1 MITDRLG
8 GLFPLVLLA
17 FLAGIT
23 FWLDRLVQPPA
34 DPRSRAARH
43 DPDYIVDGLSAVR
56 MDGEGR
62 VKHTLR
68 AQKMTHFA
76 DDDVTVL
83 VQPRFVT
90 YSEGRAPVTV
100 TSRDAHMSGNGENVY
115 FENDVRVVRAAV
127 GNQSELTLETE
138 YLHVIPDANL
148 AKTDRPVTIRNA
160 AAVVKASGLELNS
173 ETRVL
178 KLQGRV
184 KGTYHQSGLSSAD
197 AR

>member
-1 MITDRLG
+1 MIDRVG
-8 GLFPLVLLA
+8 GWFPFVLLA
-17 FLAGIT
+17 VLAASS
-23 FWLDRLVQPPA
+23 FWLERFVQPPGTPGA
-34 DPRSRAARH
+34 SAARH

-56 MDGEGR
+56 MDEQGR

-68 AQKMTHFA
+68 AQKMTHFP

-115 FENDVRVVRAAV
+115 FENDVRVARAPIA
-127 GNQSELTLETE
+127 NQSELVLETA

-160 AAVVKASGLELNS
+160 MGVVNASGLELNS
-173 ETRVL
+173 ETRIL

-184 KGTYHQSGLSSAD
+184 KSVYQPAKSD

>member
-1 MITDRLG
+1 
-8 GLFPLVLLA
+8 VS
-17 FLAGIT
+17 GI
-23 FWLDRLVQPPA
+23 V
-34 DPRSRAARH
+34 RH

-56 MDGEGR
+56 MDQHGR

-68 AQKMTHFA
+68 AEKMTHFP
-76 DDDVTVL
+76 DDDATVL
-83 VQPRFVT
+83 LSPKLMT
-90 YSEGRAPVTV
+90 YAEDRAPVSI
-100 TSRDAHMSGNGENVY
+100 TSREALMSGNGENVY
-115 FENDVRVVRAAV
+115 FEHDVKVVRAAI
-127 GNQSELTLETE
+127 GNQTELVLETP

-160 AAVVKASGLELNS
+160 AGVVTASGLELNS

-184 KGTYHQSGLSSAD
+184 KGVYDPSRKAASD